1 MKLRVIA
8 IILMILGISFI
19 SYPRVKAY
27 YYIDKQEDI
36 LNQWQEDLISL
47 EVYNSVGNSDLEVNN
62 QIYPSKNIEGTLKI
76 DSINFY
82 QPILKGATKNNLNL
96 SVSKIDNTASM
107 GTIGNYAI
115 AGHNSKVYGRNFN
128 RLHEVN
134 IGDEIQLSN
143 ESNDYKYRVY
153 DRFIVNPNE
162 TWVIESDENR
172 STITLITCDYSTDP
186 SSRLIIKGEIK

>member
-36 LNQWQEDLISL
+36 LNQWQENLTS
-47 EVYNSVGNSDLEVNN
+47 LEVNN
-62 QIYPSKNIEGTLKI
+62 EIYPSENIEGTLKI

-128 RLHEVN
+128 RLHEVD
-134 IGDEIQLSN
+134 IGDEIELTD
-143 ESNDYKYRVY
+143 ESSDYKYRVY
-153 DRFIVNPNE
+153 DRFIVDPDE
-162 TWVIESDENR
+162 IWVIESDGNR